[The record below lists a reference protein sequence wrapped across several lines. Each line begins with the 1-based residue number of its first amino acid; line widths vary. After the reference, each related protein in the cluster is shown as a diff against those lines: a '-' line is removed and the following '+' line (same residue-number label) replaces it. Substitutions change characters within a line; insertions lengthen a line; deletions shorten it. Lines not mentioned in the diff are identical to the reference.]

1 MEATLKKTH
10 LKTALILIFSFIAF
24 SCSSPNLQES
34 TPEER
39 VRDARKDMEKHRNDR
54 AYENLEELRLVTA
67 GTRLGG
73 EVQFLLGEAGFNS
86 GKYPEAE
93 SHYGAYLNTYP
104 EGPFSQQAL
113 YKQALSKLK
122 QLQKRKF
129 TGKSYIPYDR
139 NISLLRESRIL
150 FEIYMEKYPDGE
162 WIEVAAQRAEE
173 LLTKE
178 GQHELEIASFYLRK
192 NSPQSTIERA
202 RQVLDGSYPD
212 DIKAQARELID
223 KAEESLPQTGN
234 DQDL

>member
-10 LKTALILIFSFIAF
+10 VKTALILIFSIIAF
-24 SCSSPNLQES
+24 SCSAPDLQES

-39 VRDARKDMEKHRNDR
+39 IQDARKDMEANRNEQ
-54 AYENLEELRLVTA
+54 AYETLQELRLVTA

-73 EVQFLLGEAGFNS
+73 EVQFLLGEAGFKR
-86 GKYPEAE
+86 GKYPEAD
-93 SHYGAYLNTYP
+93 SHYGAYLNAYP

-122 QLQKRKF
+122 QLQKRRITTK
-129 TGKSYIPYDR
+129 TYIPHDR
-139 NISLLRESRIL
+139 NISLLREARIL

-162 WIEVAAQRAEE
+162 WIEVATQWAEE

-192 NSPQSTIERA
+192 KSPQSAIKRA

-212 DIKAQARELID
+212 VIKAQARELID
-223 KAEESLPQTGN
+223 KAEGSLPQTGN